1 MKRKMLLVPLAL
13 LLIVS
18 LVACAAPAPAPAP
31 TPAPAPA
38 PAPKP
43 MEVIEW
49 TLDTYF
55 PPPPAIYV
63 SVSTQEVCDRINAR
77 LEGRFVITPV
87 FGSSLGVKGPDV
99 ATALGEGAF
108 EADYVAFP
116 YLAGDIPVLG
126 AIGLPALLRDNFEG
140 FAAHDVVTPYYR
152 SELEKRNIKLIGSPY
167 LFPRQVVWSK
177 QPLKETGDFKGLTF
191 RGFSPEHTML
201 LDELESIVI
210 SISMPEVYTAL
221 ERGMLDA
228 ILGSTASA
236 QAVSAWEVLDYGIDV
251 TFALADS
258 GLIVNK
264 DAWEALPA
272 EYQLVITEEANR
284 TATELNYKSIM
295 EEEKGWAMLAEKG
308 ITKITPS
315 PQMFED
321 MVKVAG
327 PVWDI
332 WAQEK
337 VGAAA
342 DALAWI
348 RVLLSR

>member
-1 MKRKMLLVPLAL
+1 MKKKILLIPLAL
-13 LLIVS
+13 LLAMS
-18 LVACAAPAPAPAP
+18 LVTTGCP
-31 TPAPAPA
+31 TPAPEGPT
-38 PAPKP
+38 PETPT
-43 MEVIEW
+43 EVIEW

-63 SVSTQEVCDRINAR
+63 SVVTQEFCDRVNAR

-87 FGSSLGVKGPDV
+87 YASSLGVKGPDV
-99 ATALGEGAF
+99 ATALGKGAF

-126 AIGLPALLRDNFEG
+126 VMGLPALLRNNFEG

-167 LFPRQVVWSK
+167 LFPKQVVWSK
-177 QPLKETGDFKGLTF
+177 KPLKEVGDFKGLTF

-201 LDELESIVI
+201 LDELESVVI

-228 ILGSTASA
+228 IIGSTASA
-236 QAVSAWEVLDYGIDV
+236 QAVSAWEVLDYGIDM

-272 EYQLVITEEANR
+272 EYQLIITEEANR
-284 TATELNYKSIM
+284 TAAEQNYKSIM

-308 ITKITPS
+308 ITRITPS
-315 PQMFED
+315 PQLFED
-321 MVKVAG
+321 IVKEAG
-327 PVWDI
+327 PVWDT

-337 VGAAA
+337 AGVAA
-342 DALAWI
+342 DALAWV
-348 RVLLSR
+348 RVLFNR